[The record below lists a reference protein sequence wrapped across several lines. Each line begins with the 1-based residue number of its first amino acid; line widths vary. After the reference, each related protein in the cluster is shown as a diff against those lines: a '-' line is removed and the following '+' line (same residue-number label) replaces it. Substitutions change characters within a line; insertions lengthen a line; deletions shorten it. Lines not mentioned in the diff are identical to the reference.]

1 MRKLKIGLTG
11 FFAVITLLTYQNC
24 AIVSGP
30 QGLPAVGGNSQSST
44 LGVSESDQLSAKANV
59 ILAAKCQACHNS
71 ANASGDFN
79 VSDLNAMFYN
89 RHIVP
94 GEPLLSG
101 LYEVVADGEMPPS
114 PSPKLTTQE
123 IQDIYNWIQDGFK
136 DVQNTTPGT
145 GTTGVQ
151 PTYAS
156 ISSKIL
162 QPKCAACHGTG
173 SGFGGIS
180 FASYNSTKSTVVVG
194 NPATSAL
201 YISVSTGRKGGRM
214 PQGGAA
220 LSNAELSAIQTWIQ
234 QGALNN

>member
-1 MRKLKIGLTG
+1 MRRVKIGLTIVSAI
-11 FFAVITLLTYQNC
+11 AVLLTYQNC

-30 QGLPAVGGNSQSST
+30 QGLAVNNGSQSSSS
-44 LGVSESDQLSAKANV
+44 LGASESDQLSSKANV
-59 ILAAKCQACHNS
+59 ILATKCQSCHNS
-71 ANASGDFN
+71 SLASGNFN

-114 PSPKLTTQE
+114 PSPRLTTQE

-136 DVQNTTPGT
+136 DVQTTTPGG

-151 PTYAS
+151 PTYSS
-156 ISSKIL
+156 ISSKIF
-162 QPKCAACHGTG
+162 QPKCAACHGAALAL
-173 SGFGGIS
+173 GGIS
-180 FASYNSTKSTVVVG
+180 FATYNSARSTVVVG

-201 YISVSTGRKGGRM
+201 YISVSTGRQGGRM

-234 QGALNN
+234 QGAMNN